1 MLKAESRCPG
11 GGGGGGCRDIMPWQP
26 AGLGCSS
33 PMVRQRSTEPVAAAR
48 RAHKREHRMW
58 RRRRDEGRGEREEER
73 ATTAWCKGCIGVM
86 QGRPIGGL
94 TAEGDLLGFY
104 VIGSRRF
111 RHAGSRLAV
120 LLRSTHSHT
129 KHASFHFSSWG
140 MKILFLHS
148 ATLWS
153 PV

>member
-11 GGGGGGCRDIMPWQP
+11 GGDDGGGWGVPRYYALTACGTGMLVSDG
-26 AGLGCSS
+26 AS
-33 PMVRQRSTEPVAAAR
+33 E
-48 RAHKREHRMW
+48 EHRTRCCSPCAQEGAQNVEEEK
-58 RRRRDEGRGEREEER
+58 RRRKGEREEDR

-111 RHAGSRLAV
+111 RHAGSALAV
-120 LLRSTHSHT
+120 LLRSTNSHT
-129 KHASFHFSSWG
+129 KHASFHFS
-140 MKILFLHS
+140 
-148 ATLWS
+148 A
-153 PV
+153 